1 VGSVGPRA
9 LLASAPLISLGGMQ
23 VTVAKR
29 DVSARRPSAAVLGP
43 SAVAWI
49 GVGVAGAVALLVLPW
64 RLTPVSPLLVL
75 GVIGGLVIAE
85 CYNLHFEFRR
95 QTIYLSATELA
106 FVVALVEIGPT
117 WTAVTRALAVAGVC
131 LAQRISPSKVV
142 FNTAVSVVEVCV
154 AVAVLELLPVGNVS
168 SPMTWL
174 AYLLGIVAATLVG
187 GGLIRLAI
195 IATQGYP
202 GRALWTSLLL
212 TTFTVTPMAVVTGLS
227 VLLLVSVT
235 AWSLVLI
242 APLMGGLVM
251 LYRRFVA
258 VVREGRDLEKVYA
271 FARQVE
277 QIGPDEDV
285 PRRLVEAIR
294 ELLNAERVALWLP
307 PYLDEAPRL
316 VVASDHGRAWY
327 DGPSDPDDLFRR
339 RATDGSHDGPV
350 LVSPARATD
359 AESAALARRG
369 ARELLAAPVATAAG
383 EPGYLEICDR
393 RSDVVSFAEGDR
405 AALGSMLTHVNA
417 AIRQQQLL
425 TQIRYDADHDRLTG
439 LPNRQ
444 RLAVEIDQ
452 LLAADPVAGR
462 AGLILASLDNY
473 AEVTDTLGH
482 AASDELLLVTAGLLR
497 EHAPP
502 QALVARME
510 GEQFAVLL
518 PGLSLPAT
526 ERAARRLREATSTRA
541 RVAGLDLEVTL
552 TIGVAAAPVHGADS
566 GTLMQR
572 ADVALLTG
580 TGSSGV
586 ASYHPV
592 LDQQS
597 LRRLQLG
604 TELEQAMADGDIS
617 VVFQPIIDARSSDIV
632 SVETLVRW
640 AHPRYGAIAPDEFIH
655 LAEQIGRIGPLTDH
669 VLDLALARCRRWL
682 DRDIA
687 LSVAVNLSARCL
699 TEPDLVDR
707 VRRALRRHG
716 VPGELLTLEL
726 TEGSVVDDSVRS
738 STVLADLHALG
749 LRLSMDDFGTGY
761 SSLSQ
766 LRQLPIDE
774 VKIDKS
780 FVLGMSTSHG
790 ESSIARSI
798 IELAHNLGLRVV
810 AEGVEDELTRNLL
823 AEMGCDKLQGFLVSR
838 PLADQRL
845 ESWILAR
852 TGVRSAVPGAPH
864 RRLFVRS

>member
-1 VGSVGPRA
+1 VAAQDALDAPRA
-9 LLASAPLISLGGMQ
+9 PIRLTP
-23 VTVAKR
+23 
-29 DVSARRPSAAVLGP
+29 
-43 SAVAWI
+43 W
-49 GVGVAGAVALLVLPW
+49 AVALLSVGVVLPIAA
-64 RLTPVSPLLVL
+64 LLLSPSAGSVSVLALLAMVVAL
-75 GVIGGLVIAE
+75 AVAE
-85 CYNLHFEFRR
+85 SVNVTFEFRR
-95 QTIYLSATELA
+95 HGVSSTASEAA
-106 FVVALVEIGPT
+106 VVVALVVLGPL
-117 WTAVTRALAVAGVC
+117 WAAVARAVAMGGTC
-131 LAQRISPSKVV
+131 LLQRFPLAKAV
-142 FNTAVSVVEVCV
+142 FNV
-154 AVAVLELLPVGNVS
+154 AVAVLEVCVATFVLRLLPVDAIN
-168 SPMTWL
+168 SPVTWL
-174 AYLLGIVAATLVG
+174 SYLVAVVTATLVG
-187 GGLIRLAI
+187 GLMTVAAI
-195 IATQGYP
+195 VSTQGYP
-202 GRALWTSLLL
+202 GRAVWTILLLPLVAVVPISVLVGLAVLLLLQTTLWSLLL
-212 TTFTVTPMAVVTGLS
+212 L
-227 VLLLVSVT
+227 
-235 AWSLVLI
+235 
-242 APLMGGLVM
+242 APLLAALVA
-251 LYRRFVA
+251 LYRRFAA
-258 VVREGRDLEKVYA
+258 VSREGQDLEKVYA

-277 QIGPDEDV
+277 QMRADEDG

-294 ELLNAERVALWLP
+294 DLLNAERVALWLP
-307 PYLDEAPRL
+307 PYLDEEPRL
-316 VVASDHGRAWY
+316 VVASDDGRSWY

-339 RATDGSHDGPV
+339 RVTDGSSDGPL
-350 LVSPARATD
+350 LVSLARATE
-359 AESAALARRG
+359 AEAIALTRRG
-369 ARELLAAPVATAAG
+369 AHDLLAAPVATAAG

-393 RSDVVSFAEGDR
+393 RSDIVSFADGDR
-405 AALGSMLTHVNA
+405 SALDSMLTHVNA

-444 RLAVEIDQ
+444 RLAVEIDE
-452 LLAADPVAGR
+452 LLVADPVTGR

-526 ERAARRLREATSTRA
+526 ERAARRLREATSTRV

-572 ADVALLTG
+572 ADVALLAG
-580 TGSSGV
+580 AGKSGV

-617 VVFQPIIDARSSDIV
+617 VVFQPIIDARTSDIV

-682 DRDIA
+682 DQDIA

-780 FVLGMSTSHG
+780 FVLGMSTSQG
-790 ESSIARSI
+790 ESFIARSI

-838 PLADQRL
+838 PLPDQRL

-852 TGVRSAVPGAPH
+852 TGVRSAVAGTPH

>member
-1 VGSVGPRA
+1 LASPALSAPPERVSRPVSPWVIAAGGA
-9 LLASAPLISLGGMQ
+9 LLALVVAVLVFPATSAPPPRVWPFVV
-23 VTVAKR
+23 VTVAFFVAET
-29 DVSARRPSAAVLGP
+29 VS
-43 SAVAWI
+43 
-49 GVGVAGAVALLVLPW
+49 
-64 RLTPVSPLLVL
+64 
-75 GVIGGLVIAE
+75 
-85 CYNLHFEFRR
+85 LHVEFRR
-95 QTIYLSATELA
+95 QAWAWSVSEFALTI
-106 FVVALVEIGPT
+106 ALVEVGGVWAAVARAIGLGLS
-117 WTAVTRALAVAGVC
+117 LAV
-131 LAQRISPSKVV
+131 QRYSPAKAV
-142 FNTAVSVVEVCV
+142 FNIAVATAEVAV
-154 AVAVLELLPVGNVS
+154 AVAVLQFLPFGELADPATWLSLIIAVLVADIVGTPPVVLAIRLSGGNPSRQLWQELLLPVAVVGPFAAS
-168 SPMTWL
+168 
-174 AYLLGIVAATLVG
+174 VA
-187 GGLIRLAI
+187 
-195 IATQGYP
+195 IA
-202 GRALWTSLLL
+202 ALLL
-212 TTFTVTPMAVVTGLS
+212 TEQSMWAS
-227 VLLLVSVT
+227 VLMLPIALAVILLF
-235 AWSLVLI
+235 
-242 APLMGGLVM
+242 
-251 LYRRFVA
+251 RRFA
-258 VVREGRDLEKVYA
+258 TTAREGKSVQRVYE
-271 FARQVE
+271 FARRVE
-277 QIGPDEDV
+277 GVPPDDVGTRQIVDAV
-285 PRRLVEAIR
+285 R

-307 PYLDEAPRL
+307 PYLDEGPCL
-316 VVASDHGRAWY
+316 VVAAEDGRSWY
-327 DGPSDPDDLFRR
+327 DGPGDPDDLIRR
-339 RATDGSHDGPV
+339 RVTSTAGDGAV
-350 LVSPARATD
+350 LLSLARATED
-359 AESAALARRG
+359 EAAALHRRG
-369 ARELLAAPVATAAG
+369 VRDLLAAPVATAAG
-383 EPGYLEICDR
+383 EPGYLEVCDR
-393 RSDVVSFAEGDR
+393 RTDTLVFGNDDR
-405 AALGSMLTHVNA
+405 SALDSMLTHVNA

-444 RLAVEIDQ
+444 RLAAEIDQ
-452 LLAADPVAGR
+452 LLEADPLAGR

-502 QALVARME
+502 QALLARME

-552 TIGVAAAPVHGADS
+552 TIGVAAAPVHGADA

-572 ADVALLTG
+572 ADVALLAGTG
-580 TGSSGV
+580 TSGV

-617 VVFQPIIDARSSDIV
+617 VVFQPIIDARTSDIV

-640 AHPRYGAIAPDEFIH
+640 AHPRYGSIAPDEFIH

-682 DRDIA
+682 DQDIA

-716 VPGELLTLEL
+716 VPGELLILEL

-738 STVLADLHALG
+738 GTVLADLHALG

-780 FVLGMSTSHG
+780 FVLGMATSQG
-790 ESSIARSI
+790 ESFIARSI

-838 PLADQRL
+838 PLPDERL

-852 TGVRSAVPGAPH
+852 TGVRSAVPGTPH

>member
-1 VGSVGPRA
+1 MTVAELDPSAPARWSAFRQPSVVAFGSIALALPFVVYLLGTATAPVDLWVVPAFFAAFLVAERLTLAVEVRSHTFTCSVGE
-9 LLASAPLISLGGMQ
+9 
-23 VTVAKR
+23 V
-29 DVSARRPSAAVLGP
+29 VL
-43 SAVAWI
+43 
-49 GVGVAGAVALLVLPW
+49 
-64 RLTPVSPLLVL
+64 
-75 GVIGGLVIAE
+75 
-85 CYNLHFEFRR
+85 
-95 QTIYLSATELA
+95 
-106 FVVALVEIGPT
+106 VVALVEMGGT
-117 WTAVTRALAVAGVC
+117 WTAVAWAAAIWVISVRDPIAISKTLTNVAATVIQVGVVVLVLDNLPVGPLTDPLTWLCYILAVAT
-131 LAQRISPSKVV
+131 A
-142 FNTAVSVVEVCV
+142 TAVGTLIVIAAIAITQGNPGRVMLARLFVPVLVVYPLSVVIGLV
-154 AVAVLELLPVGNVS
+154 ASLLVDRTAWAWLLLLPVLVALALLYQRFARVARESERLERVYEFARRVEQVS
-168 SPMTWL
+168 S
-174 AYLLGIVAATLVG
+174 
-187 GGLIRLAI
+187 
-195 IATQGYP
+195 
-202 GRALWTSLLL
+202 
-212 TTFTVTPMAVVTGLS
+212 
-227 VLLLVSVT
+227 
-235 AWSLVLI
+235 
-242 APLMGGLVM
+242 
-251 LYRRFVA
+251 
-258 VVREGRDLEKVYA
+258 
-271 FARQVE
+271 
-277 QIGPDEDV
+277 DEDGT
-285 PRRLVEAIR
+285 RLIVEAVK

-307 PYLDEAPRL
+307 PYLDEGPRL
-316 VVASDHGRAWY
+316 VVATEDGRSWY
-327 DGPSDPDDLFRR
+327 DGPSDPDDLIRR
-339 RATDGSHDGPV
+339 RATDGSVDGPV
-350 LVSPARATD
+350 LVSLARATD
-359 AESAALARRG
+359 AEAAALARRG
-369 ARELLAAPVATAAG
+369 AEDLLAAPVATAAG

-393 RSDVVSFAEGDR
+393 RSDVVSFVDGDR
-405 AALGSMLTHVNA
+405 AALDSMLTHVNA

-462 AGLILASLDNY
+462 AGLILAALDNCT
-473 AEVTDTLGH
+473 EVTDTLGH

-518 PGLSLPAT
+518 PGLSLAAT

-552 TIGVAAAPVHGADS
+552 SIGVAAAPVHGTDA

-572 ADVALLTG
+572 ADVALLAG
-580 TGSSGV
+580 SGSSGV

-604 TELEQAMADGDIS
+604 TELEQAMAEGQIS

-640 AHPRYGAIAPDEFIH
+640 AHPRYGAIAPDDFIH
-655 LAEQIGRIGPLTDH
+655 LAEQIGRIGLLTDH
-669 VLDLALARCRRWL
+669 VLDLALARCRKWL
-682 DRDIA
+682 DQDIA

-699 TEPDLVDR
+699 AEPDLVDR

-780 FVLGMSTSHG
+780 FVLGMSTSQG
-790 ESSIARSI
+790 ESFIARSI

-838 PLADQRL
+838 PLPDERL

-852 TGVRSAVPGAPH
+852 TGVRSAAPGAPH
-864 RRLFVRS
+864 RRLFVRT

>member
-1 VGSVGPRA
+1 MANAEVRKAIRVSA
-9 LLASAPLISLGGMQ
+9 LRNPWFAA
-23 VTVAKR
+23 VTV
-29 DVSARRPSAAVLGP
+29 V
-43 SAVAWI
+43 AVAF
-49 GVGVAGAVALLVLPW
+49 VAVATILPQHTEAFDL
-64 RLTPVSPLLVL
+64 RLFVVVFL
-75 GVIGGLVIAE
+75 GMVAAE
-85 CYNLHFEFRR
+85 VFSVQFEFRG
-95 QTIYLSATELA
+95 QGVAWSASELA
-106 FVVALVEIGPT
+106 LVVALVEIGGT
-117 WTAVTRALAVAGVC
+117 WAALARGAAVGAV
-131 LAQRISPSKVV
+131 LVAQRYPAAKGT
-142 FNTAVSVVEVCV
+142 FNVGMSVLEACV
-154 AVAVLELLPVGNVS
+154 AVVVLDLVPVGPIS
-168 SPMTWL
+168 SPATWL
-174 AYLLGIVAATLVG
+174 TYLVAIFAANAVGALCLAAAITL
-187 GGLIRLAI
+187 
-195 IATQGYP
+195 TQGYP
-202 GRALWTSLLL
+202 GRALWASLLIPVVL
-212 TTFTVTPMAVVTGLS
+212 VSPMAVVVGLA
-227 VLLLVSVT
+227 LLLLIHVT
-235 AWSLVLI
+235 LWSWLLVL
-242 APLMGGLVM
+242 PLVLTLAL
-251 LYRRFVA
+251 LYRRFGA
-258 VVREGRDLEKVYA
+258 VTRESQILERVYE
-271 FARQVE
+271 FARRVE
-277 QIGPDEDV
+277 QVGSHPDGT
-285 PRRLVEAIR
+285 RQIVEAVK
-294 ELLNAERVALWLP
+294 ELLNADRVALWLP
-307 PYLDEAPRL
+307 PYLDEEPRL
-316 VVASDHGRAWY
+316 LVAAEDGRAWY
-327 DGPSDPDDLFRR
+327 DGPGDPDDLFRR
-339 RATDGSHDGPV
+339 RATEGAHGGGPV
-350 LVSPARATD
+350 LVSLARATE
-359 AESAALARRG
+359 AEAAALSRRG
-369 ARELLAAPVATAAG
+369 AEEVLAAPVTTAAG
-383 EPGYLEICDR
+383 EPGYLEVCDR
-393 RSDVVSFAEGDR
+393 RNDVVTFGDGDR
-405 AALGSMLTHVNA
+405 AALESMLTHINA

-444 RLAVEIDQ
+444 RLAVEIDE

-502 QALVARME
+502 QALLARME

-552 TIGVAAAPVHGADS
+552 TIGVAAAPVHGTDA
-566 GTLMQR
+566 GTLKQR
-572 ADVALLTG
+572 ADVALLAGAGKT
-580 TGSSGV
+580 GV

-604 TELEQAMADGDIS
+604 TELEQAMADGEIS
-617 VVFQPIIDARSSDIV
+617 VVFQPIIDARTSDIV

-640 AHPRYGAIAPDEFIH
+640 AHPRYGSIAPDEFIH
-655 LAEQIGRIGPLTDH
+655 LAEQIGRIGPLTDY

-682 DRDIA
+682 DQDIA

-707 VRRALRRHG
+707 VRRALRRHA
-716 VPGELLTLEL
+716 VPGELLILEL

-738 STVLADLHALG
+738 GTVLADLHALG

-780 FVLGMSTSHG
+780 FVLGMATSQG
-790 ESSIARSI
+790 ESFIARSI

-838 PLADQRL
+838 PLPDERL

-852 TGVRSAVPGAPH
+852 TGVRSAVPGTPH